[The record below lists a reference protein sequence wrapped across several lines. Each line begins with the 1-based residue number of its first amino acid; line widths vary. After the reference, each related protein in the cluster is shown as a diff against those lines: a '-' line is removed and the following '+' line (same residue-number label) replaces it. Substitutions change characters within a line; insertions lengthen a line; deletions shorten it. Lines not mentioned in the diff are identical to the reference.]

1 MTSCW
6 QLVKS
11 VKPPLSVNRVVS
23 GPPLQ
28 VIRSVP
34 QLIREGEAD
43 EQLSQKEQDAIVKT
57 MFQDP
62 DSVRGMSRHL
72 YGARLNVFS
81 FPCFRYT

>member
-1 MTSCW
+1 MTSYW

-11 VKPPLSVNRVVS
+11 VKQPLSVNRVVS
-23 GPPLQ
+23 GPPLP

-34 QLIREGEAD
+34 QLSREVVAD

-62 DSVRGMSRHL
+62 DSVRGMSLHVL
-72 YGARLNVFS
+72 
-81 FPCFRYT
+81 

>member
-1 MTSCW
+1 MTSYW

-23 GPPLQ
+23 GPPLPVSRLVLQ
-28 VIRSVP
+28 AD
-34 QLIREGEAD
+34 RELEAD

-62 DSVRGMSRHL
+62 DSVRGMSLH
-72 YGARLNVFS
+72 VH
-81 FPCFRYT
+81 